1 MKKIGEHLI
10 EQGLLSPSEIE
21 RALKIQQDTGSLLGE
36 ILQAEGLITAYK
48 FYKEFAAFK
57 NLPFVNLEE
66 YSVNNSVLINADK
79 QEYIEKNYIPFDVKE
94 KVIYIATTETNED
107 FEKFLTE
114 KYKSYKLFITSP
126 YDIAW
131 ALQKRF
137 SKEYTHS
144 SSEGLFE
151 TQPELSSKKIMVG
164 LVPKILFLLICIFLI
179 YIIINPNLLYILLFL
194 VNIVFFLS
202 IISKLLF
209 FVTGVIETKITKQQ
223 NKLDIED
230 SQLPIYSILVPLFK
244 EKKQTISSL
253 INALTNLD
261 YPKEK
266 LDIKLVCEDIDLET
280 IQTIKSL
287 KPPANFQ
294 IIKVPDTYPRT
305 KPKACN
311 YALNFCKGEFIT
323 IYDAED
329 RPEASQLKKV
339 LSVFYQNQNSGYSN
353 LVCVQARL
361 NFYNRNENILTKLFA
376 IEYASLFDYILKG
389 LKKLNIPIPLGG
401 TSNHFRVNVLKSLYA
416 WDPYNVTEDA
426 DVGIRLAL
434 AGMKTELVDSITLEE
449 APLNINSWI
458 NQRSRW
464 IKGYFQTF
472 FVHIKQT
479 KRLYKNHG
487 LASLFGFIM
496 FVGVPGFIYLATIPV
511 IILTTID
518 YLFSSSQMSLYLIQF
533 CFLNLVLTLFSNF
546 FISFYIIISRN
557 CFKMLDAAII
567 FPIYWM
573 LHCIASYQSL
583 YQLIKKPHHWNKTEH
598 GVSKYVV
605 ETSQS

>member
-21 RALKIQQDTGSLLGE
+21 KALKIQQETGSLLGE

-57 NLPFVNLEE
+57 NIPFVNLEE
-66 YSVNNSVLINADK
+66 YSVNNAVLINADK
-79 QEYIEKNYIPFDVKE
+79 QEYIEKNYIPFDVKDRI
-94 KVIYIATTETNED
+94 IYIATTETNED
-107 FEKFLTE
+107 FEKYLSE
-114 KYKSYKLFITSP
+114 KYKHYKLFITSP

-131 ALQKRF
+131 AVQRRF
-137 SKEYTHS
+137 SKEYSHA

-151 TQPELSSKKIMVG
+151 SQPEFSSKKIMVG
-164 LVPKILFLLICIFLI
+164 LFPKTLFVLSCLLILYLFF
-179 YIIINPNLLYILLFL
+179 NPNIFNSLLFL
-194 VNIVFFLS
+194 VNVVFFLS
-202 IISKLLF
+202 IVSKFLFFSVGVIDTKISKQ
-209 FVTGVIETKITKQQ
+209 KY
-223 NKLDIED
+223 KLDVED

-244 EKKQTISSL
+244 EKKATISSL
-253 INALTNLD
+253 INALSNLD

-266 LDIKLVCEDIDLET
+266 LDIKLICEEVDSET
-280 IQTIKSL
+280 INVIKSL
-287 KPPANFQ
+287 KPASNFQ
-294 IIKVPDTYPRT
+294 IIKVPDIYPRT

-311 YALNFCKGEFIT
+311 YALNFCKGEFVT

-329 RPEASQLKKV
+329 RPEAPQLKKV
-339 LSVFYQNQNSGYSN
+339 LAVFYHHQNSGYSN
-353 LVCVQARL
+353 LACVQARL

-376 IEYASLFDYILKG
+376 IEYSSLFDYILRG
-389 LKKLNIPIPLGG
+389 LRKLQIPIPLGG
-401 TSNHFRVNVLKSLYA
+401 TSNHFRMNVLKSLFA

-449 APLNINSWI
+449 APITLKPWI

-479 KRLYKNHG
+479 AKLYKNCG
-487 LASLFGFIM
+487 TAGCFGFVM
-496 FVGVPGFIYLATIPV
+496 FVGVPGFIYIVTLPV
-511 IILTTID
+511 LILTILD
-518 YLFSSSQMSLYLIQF
+518 YLFSANQMPDLLIQF
-533 CFLNLVLTLFSNF
+533 CFINLVLTLFTNL
-546 FISFYIIISRN
+546 FISFYILISRGW
-557 CFKMLDAAII
+557 FKMIFAAFI
-567 FPIYWM
+567 FPAYWI

-598 GVSKYVV
+598 GVSKFVS
-605 ETSQS
+605 EA